1 MSRNRGSGKKTN
13 ILLVIIC
20 ILLVGALGAILVM
33 NQKAEK
39 EESQR
44 LEEIAGD
51 QQRGIEDY
59 EAVKEHAA
67 ELEAAD
73 AALDE
78 SSDDNAD
85 AKSDKE
91 NNTESKDA
99 DFDAG
104 KDADNTDGNAEDA
117 DATAQ
122 NEDADTEDTA
132 QKSEEISGIVCWGD
146 DLINGEESN
155 TYSYMEV
162 LQKLLTDNGYNMTVI
177 NKTLQGGGTL
187 SMMKMAGVGDDIL
200 QGYIT
205 KHQQAANGGQLNVT
219 ETGIRDLTEEEL
231 TRNDLDCIPIIF
243 MGYYGG
249 WNHDPAELA
258 FYSKGTTDIE
268 FLFPFGWGE
277 LWGIADRTDY
287 DLGRHQETSGQD
299 LTYFDDEK
307 NERYLPYVIEPS
319 LGADR
324 VVLAFLCA
332 AYDEEN
338 IGTEEKPDMRTVLH
352 FHPALAPVKIGVLP
366 LSKKLNEGAEKIFAQ
381 LSHKYNC
388 EFDDRGNIGK
398 RYRRQDEI
406 GTPFCV
412 TYDFESENDGA
423 VTVRDRDTMEQERI
437 KIEDLDAYF
446 AEKFNW

>member
-51 QQRGIEDY
+51 QQRGIENY

-91 NNTESKDA
+91 NNTESNTDKESKDA
-99 DFDAG
+99 DSDAG
-104 KDADNTDGNAEDA
+104 KDADNTDGNA
-117 DATAQ
+117 
-122 NEDADTEDTA
+122 EDADTEDTA

-146 DLINGEESN
+146 DLINGTESD
-155 TYSYMEV
+155 TYSYMAV
-162 LQKLLTDNGYNMTVI
+162 LQKLLTEIGYTDLTVI

-231 TRNDLDCIPIIF
+231 TRNDLDCIPVIF

-258 FYSKGTTDIE
+258 EQQENILNTFPNKDKFIVVGTRPLDGTVTSDA
-268 FLFPFGWGE
+268 LDQVLSQKWGE
-277 LWGIADRTDY
+277 HYISLASVTPQPSATYEAQQAMAEAILAKMEE
-287 DLGRHQETSGQD
+287 LG
-299 LTYFDDEK
+299 
-307 NERYLPYVIEPS
+307 YLS
-319 LGADR
+319 Q
-324 VVLAFLCA
+324 
-332 AYDEEN
+332 N
-338 IGTEEKPDMRTVLH
+338 
-352 FHPALAPVKIGVLP
+352 
-366 LSKKLNEGAEKIFAQ
+366 
-381 LSHKYNC
+381 
-388 EFDDRGNIGK
+388 
-398 RYRRQDEI
+398 
-406 GTPFCV
+406 
-412 TYDFESENDGA
+412 
-423 VTVRDRDTMEQERI
+423 
-437 KIEDLDAYF
+437 
-446 AEKFNW
+446 

>member
-146 DLINGEESN
+146 DLINGTESD
-155 TYSYMEV
+155 TYSYMAV
-162 LQKLLTDNGYNMTVI
+162 LQKLLTEKGYTDLTVI

-258 FYSKGTTDIE
+258 EQQENILNTFPNKDKFIVVGTRPLDGTVTSDA
-268 FLFPFGWGE
+268 LDQVLSQKWGE
-277 LWGIADRTDY
+277 HYISLASVTPQPSATYEAQQAMAETILAKMEE
-287 DLGRHQETSGQD
+287 LG
-299 LTYFDDEK
+299 
-307 NERYLPYVIEPS
+307 YLS
-319 LGADR
+319 Q
-324 VVLAFLCA
+324 
-332 AYDEEN
+332 N
-338 IGTEEKPDMRTVLH
+338 
-352 FHPALAPVKIGVLP
+352 
-366 LSKKLNEGAEKIFAQ
+366 
-381 LSHKYNC
+381 
-388 EFDDRGNIGK
+388 
-398 RYRRQDEI
+398 
-406 GTPFCV
+406 
-412 TYDFESENDGA
+412 
-423 VTVRDRDTMEQERI
+423 
-437 KIEDLDAYF
+437 
-446 AEKFNW
+446 

>member
-91 NNTESKDA
+91 NNTESNTDKESKDA
-99 DFDAG
+99 DSDAG

-146 DLINGEESN
+146 DLINGTESD
-155 TYSYMEV
+155 TYSYMAV
-162 LQKLLTDNGYNMTVI
+162 LQKLLTEKGYTDLTVI

-231 TRNDLDCIPIIF
+231 TRNDLDCIPVIF

-258 FYSKGTTDIE
+258 EQQENILNTFPNKDKFIVVGTRPLDGTVTSDA
-268 FLFPFGWGE
+268 LDQVLSQKWGE
-277 LWGIADRTDY
+277 HYISLASVTPQPSATYEAQQAMAEAILAKMEE
-287 DLGRHQETSGQD
+287 LG
-299 LTYFDDEK
+299 
-307 NERYLPYVIEPS
+307 YLS
-319 LGADR
+319 Q
-324 VVLAFLCA
+324 
-332 AYDEEN
+332 N
-338 IGTEEKPDMRTVLH
+338 
-352 FHPALAPVKIGVLP
+352 
-366 LSKKLNEGAEKIFAQ
+366 
-381 LSHKYNC
+381 
-388 EFDDRGNIGK
+388 
-398 RYRRQDEI
+398 
-406 GTPFCV
+406 
-412 TYDFESENDGA
+412 
-423 VTVRDRDTMEQERI
+423 
-437 KIEDLDAYF
+437 
-446 AEKFNW
+446 